1 MHRRGDIDSGLGLA
15 SHRGQPA
22 QRPERASVAGLRWC
36 KKPAAADLITE
47 AMEANMHTRRGKPA
61 NIEGNALP
69 SPEPETVAGLKA

>member
-1 MHRRGDIDSGLGLA
+1 M
-15 SHRGQPA
+15 
-22 QRPERASVAGLRWC
+22 AGLRWC